1 MSKAFKLE
9 IRNRDY
15 LAGIN
20 NFFRRL
26 FSEGIIDSLL
36 VQQETV
42 SGKSVIHVL
51 AGAEEEIAGANPFAP
66 LLLTNSAT
74 IISRLTADN
83 TRNKTGVV
91 LRPCEIRAVVE
102 LVKLKQASLDN
113 LIIIGVDCAGT
124 YESETYQ
131 RIAAKHKNS
140 GEITDKF
147 LAENNK
153 EETALPEE
161 EVLRQACQGCEYPN
175 PSGTDIS
182 INFLGC
188 DVTREILIHFSGK
201 LEDISPEKLGLI
213 PAGNTDHWAEASKR
227 VLERRIKYRDD
238 LFNETLEEMKDVKRF
253 LQQLE
258 HCRRCGN
265 CRNECPI
272 CYCRECIFDSSTFEH
287 DSEQYFEWAKK
298 KGKIRMPTDTLL
310 FHLTRMNHMA
320 ISCVGCGQ
328 CTSACPGRIPIANF
342 FKATGFKVQKLFGYH
357 PGRSVEEENPQSTFK
372 EDEFPGVGES

>member
-1 MSKAFKLE
+1 MGKACKLE
-9 IRNRDY
+9 IQNGDY
-15 LAGIN
+15 LRGIN
-20 NFFRRL
+20 NFFRKL

-42 SGKSVIHVL
+42 SGKSVIQIL
-51 AGAEEEIAGANPFAP
+51 ASADKEIMGSNSFAP
-66 LLLTNSAT
+66 MLLTNSAT
-74 IISRLTADN
+74 LVSRLTVDN
-83 TRNKTGVV
+83 TQNKIGAV
-91 LRPCEIRAVVE
+91 LRSCEIRAVIE

-113 LIIIGVDCAGT
+113 LIIIGMDCVGT
-124 YESETYQ
+124 YESEAYQ
-131 RIAAKHKNS
+131 RIAEKHKNS
-140 GEITDKF
+140 REVTDMF
-147 LAENNK
+147 LALNNK
-153 EETALPEE
+153 DETVRLEGEE
-161 EVLRQACQGCEYPN
+161 LRQACQGCEYPN
-175 PSGTDIS
+175 PAGADIS

-213 PAGNTDHWAEASKR
+213 PADNTDHWTEASKK
-227 VLERRIKYRDD
+227 VLERRIQYRDD
-238 LFNETLEEMKDVKRF
+238 LFKETLKEMKEVKSF

-287 DSEQYFEWAKK
+287 DSELYFEWAEK

-328 CTSACPGRIPIANF
+328 CTSACPNRIPIAKF
-342 FKATGFKVQKLFGYH
+342 FKTTGFKVQELFGYK
-357 PGRSVEEENPQSTFK
+357 PGRSVDEENPQSTFK
-372 EDEFPGVGES
+372 EDEFSGVGES

>member
-1 MSKAFKLE
+1 MSKAYKLE
-9 IRNRDY
+9 IQNKDY

-20 NFFRRL
+20 DFFRKL

-51 AGAEEEIAGANPFAP
+51 VRAEEEILDANPFAP

-74 IISRLTADN
+74 LVSRLTVDN
-83 TRNKTGVV
+83 TQNKTGVV
-91 LRPCEIRAVVE
+91 LRSCEIRALVE

-124 YESETYQ
+124 YESEAYQ
-131 RIAAKHKNS
+131 RIAEKHKNS
-140 GEITDKF
+140 KEITDAF
-147 LAENNK
+147 LDVNNK
-153 EETALPEE
+153 TETAQLEGE
-161 EVLRQACQGCEYPN
+161 GLRQACQGCEYPN
-175 PSGTDIS
+175 PSGVDIS

-188 DVTREILIHFSGK
+188 DVTKEILVQFSGK
-201 LEDISPEKLGLI
+201 VEEISPEKLGLI
-213 PAGNTDHWAEASKR
+213 PAESTDHWAEASKET
-227 VLERRIKYRDD
+227 LERRIRYRDE
-238 LFNETLEEMKDVKRF
+238 LFKETLEEMKDVKSF
-253 LQQLE
+253 LKQLE
-258 HCRRCGN
+258 HCRKCGN

-272 CYCRECIFDSSTFEH
+272 CYCRECIFDTSTFEH
-287 DSEQYFEWAKK
+287 DSEQYFEWAEK

-328 CTSACPGRIPIANF
+328 CTSACPNRIPIAKF
-342 FKATGFKVQKLFGYH
+342 FKTTGFKVQKLFEYV
-357 PGRSVEEENPQSTFK
+357 PGISVDEENPQSTFK